1 MWSIARHH
9 GVSLNKLMRQNH
21 LGPKDTLDVGRKLQ
35 IPGAATTRKVVRKV
49 HYKVRKGD
57 SLARIAGKFNVS
69 IKEIANWNNL
79 DAKRYLQP
87 GQGLLL
93 YVNVV
98 GG

>member
-1 MWSIARHH
+1 M
-9 GVSLNKLMRQNH
+9 GT
-21 LGPKDTLDVGRKLQ
+21 TLK
-35 IPGAATTRKVVRKV
+35 IPGASGSARKVTRKV

-69 IKEIANWNNL
+69 IKQIANWNKL
-79 DAKRYLQP
+79 DAKSYLQP

-93 YVNVV
+93 HVNVI

>member
-1 MWSIARHH
+1 
-9 GVSLNKLMRQNH
+9 MRNNH
-21 LGPKDTLDVGRKLQ
+21 LGPKDTLSVGKTLK
-35 IPGAATTRKVVRKV
+35 IPGATGATRKVTRKV

-69 IKEIANWNNL
+69 IRQIANWNKI

-93 YVNVV
+93 YVNVI